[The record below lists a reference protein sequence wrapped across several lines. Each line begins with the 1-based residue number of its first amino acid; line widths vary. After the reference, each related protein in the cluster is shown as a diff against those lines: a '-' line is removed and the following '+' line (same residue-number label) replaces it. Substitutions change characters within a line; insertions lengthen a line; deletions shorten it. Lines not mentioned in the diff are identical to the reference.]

1 MSKTEQTNGGSI
13 LRIGEF
19 FTDEEKEIKMPPEK
33 AKRLTI
39 ASISNFKKLEQDG
52 ILEIEVGTHEVYKEG
67 DKIVK
72 RTING
77 KEIASKFDEEM
88 SK

>member
-13 LRIGEF
+13 LKIGEF
-19 FTDEEKEIKMPPEK
+19 FTDEEKEITMPPAK
-33 AKRLTI
+33 AKKLTI
-39 ASISNFKKLEQDG
+39 AEISNIKELEQEG
-52 ILEIEVGTHEVYKEG
+52 ILEIEVGTHEAYKDG

-72 RTING
+72 RIING
-77 KEIASKFDEEM
+77 KVVAQEKEEEM

>member
-1 MSKTEQTNGGSI
+1 MLKTEQTNGGSI
-13 LRIGEF
+13 LKIGEF

-33 AKRLTI
+33 AKKLTI
-39 ASISNFKKLEQDG
+39 ASIANLEKLEQEG

-67 DKIVK
+67 DRIVK
-72 RTING
+72 RIING
-77 KEIASKFDEEM
+77 KEIAPKEDEEM